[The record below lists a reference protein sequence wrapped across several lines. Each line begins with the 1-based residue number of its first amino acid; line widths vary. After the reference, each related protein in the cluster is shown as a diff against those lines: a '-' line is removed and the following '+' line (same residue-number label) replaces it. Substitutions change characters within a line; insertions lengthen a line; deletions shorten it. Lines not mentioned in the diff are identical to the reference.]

1 MDVRVGHR
9 FTRVVRVS
17 DPRPQVG
24 PIPDVGAAAAGSV
37 PFMDLSRTRALVVGA
52 SGGLGGAISRAL
64 HAQGAAIVVTG
75 RDPVR
80 LTAIAEEVG
89 AQPVRLDLSEPT
101 AADQAVGEAVALL
114 GGLDVV
120 ICCAGTVAF
129 GPLSELDDVVLARL
143 FEANVFGPI
152 RLARAA
158 ARVLGPGSALV
169 MVSGV
174 VADHPTAGM
183 AAYSASKAALTGF
196 DRALARELRLAGI
209 RVLDA
214 RPPHLATG
222 LAERPLAG
230 TAPRLGVGRDP
241 VTAAAAIL
249 AALAADVAEI
259 AFPPA

>member
-1 MDVRVGHR
+1 MTGTGIV
-9 FTRVVRVS
+9 
-17 DPRPQVG
+17 
-24 PIPDVGAAAAGSV
+24 AAGSV
-37 PFMDLSRTRALVVGA
+37 GSMDLSHTRALVVGA

-64 HAQGAAIVVTG
+64 REQGALIAVTG
-75 RDPVR
+75 RDPAR
-80 LTAIAEEVG
+80 LRAIADEVG
-89 AQPVRLDLSEPT
+89 APQIRLDLSEPT

-114 GGLDVV
+114 GGLDLV

-129 GPLSELDDVVLARL
+129 GPLSELDDAVLVRL

-174 VADHPTAGM
+174 VADDPTAGM
-183 AAYSASKAALTGF
+183 AAYSASKAALTAF
-196 DRALARELRLAGI
+196 DRALARELRRSGI

-222 LAERPLAG
+222 LADRPLAG
-230 TAPRLGVGRDP
+230 IAPRLGPGRDP
-241 VTAAAAIL
+241 ASAAAAIVDAL
-249 AALAADVAEI
+249 SSDAVEVAIPAA
-259 AFPPA
+259 